1 MFERRVDT
9 ALQPVRGTGHRT
21 ALGQLVF
28 EEREQPALTEQLLQS
43 PVAASQLLMGPPPF
57 LTRGLRIRRVV
68 LRPRTFVDEVPPS
81 DVPCIERPAPPGRGF
96 GVMDLGEPVGEL
108 LELPAGLECFAS
120 MFVRQVRQ
128 CFSVVWADGFPRCR
142 HRFPV
147 M

>member
-57 LTRGLRIRRVV
+57 LTRV
-68 LRPRTFVDEVPPS
+68 FV
-81 DVPCIERPAPPGRGF
+81 F
-96 GVMDLGEPVGEL
+96 N
-108 LELPAGLECFAS
+108 
-120 MFVRQVRQ
+120 
-128 CFSVVWADGFPRCR
+128 
-142 HRFPV
+142 
-147 M
+147 